1 MDFIDPHFHIW
12 DFKTKVAGHNP
23 SFLGSL
29 AEKYPTYLPEDYLK
43 DMAETGLKL
52 KKAVF
57 LEALSEKPIEEA
69 LWVKNQAQKFGIP
82 LGIVA
87 RADLSK
93 PNIDETLKTLSKI
106 EGIRGI
112 RQIMNYHP
120 TDTTL
125 IFPSVERDY
134 FKSDDWKKGYSS
146 LEKYNMS
153 FDLHLNPSQY
163 KEAADFLSGYPNIP
177 VIIDHLGSPK
187 LGRGFG
193 QDAKTL
199 QLWRDGMVALS
210 LLKNTTMK
218 ISSLS
223 YIKEGWDKDLE
234 TNTLLK
240 DLVREIIVMFG
251 SDRCMFTSNYPVD
264 KVATGPSVLY
274 GQFKSMVSDFS
285 ESEQKNL
292 FFNTAERVYR
302 L

>member
-12 DFKTKVAGHNP
+12 DVQTKVAGHNA
-23 SFLGSL
+23 SILGTPG
-29 AEKYPTYLPEDYLK
+29 AKFPVYLPEDYLK

-134 FKSDDWKKGYSS
+134 FKSDDWKKGYAL
-146 LEKYNMS
+146 LEKYNLS
-153 FDLHLNPSQY
+153 FDLQANPTQL
-163 KEAADFLSGYPNIP
+163 KDAADFLSKYPNIP
-177 VIIDHLGSPK
+177 VIIDHIGSPK
-187 LGRGFG
+187 LGRGFE

-199 QLWRDGMVALS
+199 QIWRDGITALS
-210 LLKNTTMK
+210 LLKHVTIK
-218 ISSLS
+218 ISFF
-223 YIKEGWDKDLE
+223 Y
-234 TNTLLK
+234 
-240 DLVREIIVMFG
+240 
-251 SDRCMFTSNYPVD
+251 TSNKIGIRIRKPI
-264 KVATGPSVLY
+264 LC
-274 GQFKSMVSDFS
+274 
-285 ESEQKNL
+285 
-292 FFNTAERVYR
+292 
-302 L
+302 